1 MAPKRTMLNSSDME
15 GTDEEEYE
23 AKRSRKSEKRAPE
36 EYRKRR
42 DRNNVAVRKS
52 RDKSRFKA
60 KETME
65 KVSRLRNENEQ
76 LEQKV
81 KILTKELS
89 VLKDLFLAHA
99 GTVAEGNC
107 NVASNHAV
115 QNDHKYSMDVK
126 QE

>member
-23 AKRSRKSEKRAPE
+23 AKRSRKIDKRGPE